1 MKQALRLAASCTL
14 LTLAGS
20 CGSKE
25 SKETAAETTT
35 PEATAATTPAAPAA
49 ETAAATTPATTPQ
62 AAATFDINSVP
73 VSTANLGRFPYV
85 GAMKGYRIPYNSDS
99 VDYEF
104 DRSYFYDGKNLVA
117 VEGHVLRRRF
127 LPVDDKKQ
135 ASDLMVRR
143 NYENFINS
151 VGGVKVFSGAIPDE
165 AVEKVGGSDVAKK
178 GGISG
183 YSAEYDVYVI
193 RQKDK
198 EIWMHVQKQ
207 NDNYYLNVA
216 EKAAMPQQIS
226 VVPAAEIKKN

>member
-1 MKQALRLAASCTL
+1 MKQTLRLAASFTL
-14 LTLAGS
+14 LTLAAS

-25 SKETAAETTT
+25 AKEAAAETTT
-35 PEATAATTPAAPAA
+35 PETAAAAAAPATETPATAAPA
-49 ETAAATTPATTPQ
+49 ATTPQ
-62 AAATFDINSVP
+62 AAATFDMSSVP
-73 VSTANLGRFPYV
+73 VSSANLGKFPYV
-85 GAMKGYRIPYNSDS
+85 GAMKGYQVPYDSDS

-127 LPVDDKKQ
+127 SPVDEKKQ

-165 AVEKVGGSDVAKK
+165 AVEKVGGSQAAKK

-183 YSAEYDVYVI
+183 FSAEHDVYVI

-198 EIWMHVQKQ
+198 EIWLDMQKL
-207 NDNYYLNVA
+207 DRDYYLNVA

-226 VVPAAEIKKN
+226 VVQAAELKKN